1 MTNWK
6 MVIHFLLFFAT
17 SLYIGAKKHLRMN
30 GEILGTKK
38 TWYLKVY
45 GIIECKVNKLVQTF
59 CRSFW
64 QLLGQQFT
72 SRNWPKCNHF
82 ICDYM
87 QLLIICNYIWTFLEL
102 FLMLVI
108 FATTL
113 QLVCDY
119 FRVYL
124 SMWTT
129 FSLVF
134 IQEEEFM
141 SHYTNVTNLVVTLW
155 VYKGLFCEL

>member
-1 MTNWK
+1 

-17 SLYIGAKKHLRMN
+17 NFYIGAKKHLRMN

-45 GIIECKVNKLVQTF
+45 GIIECRANKLVQTF
-59 CRSFW
+59 RRNFW

-87 QLLIICNYIWTFLEL
+87 QLLIICNYIWTFLQL
-102 FLMLVI
+102 FLVLII
-108 FATTL
+108 FAMTM
-113 QLVCDY
+113 QLVCNY
-119 FRVYL
+119 FGVHL

-129 FSLVF
+129 FYFSFHLKITIYV
-134 IQEEEFM
+134 
-141 SHYTNVTNLVVTLW
+141 HYTNVTNLVVTLW